1 MINMHNRKTQRIVSG
16 IIILFLILAMII
28 PMLLGM

>member
-1 MINMHNRKTQRIVSG
+1 MINMHTRKTQRIVSG